1 MHRKDRVSNAFSIE
15 AEPRSQV
22 WPPDRELV
30 ERAANI
36 KIVLFD
42 VDGVLTDGRLYFDGE
57 GNEYKAFHVR
67 DGHGLKS
74 LMQSGVEVGIISGR
88 NSPAVAR
95 RMAELGI
102 THVYQGCSDKCSVF
116 DTLLERLTLRAT
128 ETAYVGDDIPDLPVM
143 RRANLAIAVADAHP
157 LVTRHAHWRTPSAG
171 GRGAARDVCELVMSA
186 QGTIAHQLEMFSG

>member
-1 MHRKDRVSNAFSIE
+1 M
-15 AEPRSQV
+15 
-22 WPPDRELV
+22 

-74 LMQSGVEVGIISGR
+74 LMRSGVEVGIISGR

-116 DTLLERLTLRAT
+116 DALLERLALRAT
-128 ETAYVGDDIPDLPVM
+128 QTAYVGDDIPDLSVM
-143 RRANLAIAVADAHP
+143 GRAHLAIAVADAHP
-157 LVTRHAHWRTPSAG
+157 LVARHAHWRTPSAG

-186 QGTIAHQLEMFSG
+186 QGTIAHQLEMFPG